1 MNVMTEEEAKGKWC
15 PFARAMIARAITENK
30 VPRFIAMASANRDE
44 GDEASP
50 LYSPCIASS
59 CMAWRWGYETERRH
73 PAGPDDPDPPVD
85 EGWERYTGTYGAPDY
100 WARWV
105 RDRGYCGLAGSPT
118 P

>member
-1 MNVMTEEEAKGKWC
+1 MNVMTEEEAKG
-15 PFARAMIARAITENK
+15 RACCSGAQRPSENG
-30 VPRFIAMASANRDE
+30 S
-44 GDEASP
+44 
-50 LYSPCIASS
+50 CIASS